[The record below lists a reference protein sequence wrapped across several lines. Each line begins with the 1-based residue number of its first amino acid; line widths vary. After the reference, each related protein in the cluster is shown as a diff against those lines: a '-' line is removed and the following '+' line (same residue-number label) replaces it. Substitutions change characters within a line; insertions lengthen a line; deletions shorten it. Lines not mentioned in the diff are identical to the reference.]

1 MNVSIYCVLLYAMNG
16 MYKNSNYLLLEG
28 SKIVSIYNYLIF
40 KALSITSNDDFVFLR
55 INKLRKLNKFYKKN
69 YFSWFAINFI
79 QTDLIHMYSQGYLL
93 FLLYFAAMFSIMVVD
108 NLLNKPIHAN
118 KVIRI
123 SP

>member
-1 MNVSIYCVLLYAMNG
+1 MTVSIYCVLFYAMNG

-69 YFSWFAINFI
+69 YFS
-79 QTDLIHMYSQGYLL
+79 
-93 FLLYFAAMFSIMVVD
+93 
-108 NLLNKPIHAN
+108 
-118 KVIRI
+118 
-123 SP
+123 